1 VPQVQLVTFRVGGEE
16 FGLDVFT
23 VHEILRHTGVTPVP
37 KAPRFVEG
45 VLDVRGT
52 LVPVVDL
59 RKRFEVAEAR
69 VDEETRI
76 VLVDFE
82 GERLGLVVDSVT
94 EVLRVPETS
103 ILPPPSYVRG
113 LAAEFIRGIVRLENR
128 LIVLVDMDRI
138 LSSAERIA
146 LQEAD
151 FAAPAAGGSADA
163 SSGTADETV
172 DAEASGAPTG
182 AADAASG
189 GGGASG
195 DSGAETVGAGA
206 SGDAAGEG
214 EGGGDGDGASR
225 PKRKRG

>member
-1 VPQVQLVTFRVGGEE
+1 LRNVRQSVPQVQLVTFRVGGEE

-37 KAPRFVEG
+37 KAPPFVEG

-59 RKRFEVAEAR
+59 RKRFEVPQAP
-69 VDEETRI
+69 VTDETRI
-76 VLVDFE
+76 VLVEFE

-138 LSSAERIA
+138 LSSQERIA
-146 LQEAD
+146 LLEAD
-151 FAAPAAGGSADA
+151 LAPSAGEALSTG
-163 SSGTADETV
+163 ET
-172 DAEASGAPTG
+172 GG
-182 AADAASG
+182 ASG
-189 GGGASG
+189 GGG
-195 DSGAETVGAGA
+195 ETEAAGAGA
-206 SGDAAGEG
+206 GGG
-214 EGGGDGDGASR
+214 EGGGDGEAASR
-225 PKRKRG
+225 PKRRTGKG